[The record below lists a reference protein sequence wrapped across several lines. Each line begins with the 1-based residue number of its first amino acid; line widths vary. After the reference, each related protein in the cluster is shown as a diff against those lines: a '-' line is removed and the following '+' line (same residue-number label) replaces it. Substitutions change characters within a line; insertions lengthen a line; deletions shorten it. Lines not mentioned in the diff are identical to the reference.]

1 MFHFKWIM
9 RRNVPP
15 LSVIAR
21 IAHRN
26 CSVRICCCQNS
37 SQVLPSSCG
46 KQGDELRFQGTVLW
60 SSSVLAGV
68 RFCLKTELLLFPGAM
83 SNTQERA
90 GVWCGAH
97 DTGHCFSHYPSCQSF
112 GGLCF
117 KKFNKA
123 FSSEVWIKLIF
134 SEGLVRHRLTHTYCG
149 FAQFH
154 THRNNYWGGNRLD
167 DLLRDTA
174 GSVLSLAR
182 LRNLCSD
189 PPHWSSHLRAL
200 KPWGYC
206 HLINQIVLGAH
217 LIQL

>member
-1 MFHFKWIM
+1 MAS
-9 RRNVPP
+9 R
-15 LSVIAR
+15 
-21 IAHRN
+21 
-26 CSVRICCCQNS
+26 
-37 SQVLPSSCG
+37 
-46 KQGDELRFQGTVLW
+46 GDELRFQGTVLW

-68 RFCLKTELLLFPGAM
+68 RFCLKTELLLFPGVM

-154 THRNNYWGGNRLD
+154 THRNNYTGGNSQARWFAQRHSRQCTQSRQTPES
-167 DLLRDTA
+167 LLWSTTL
-174 GSVLSLAR
+174 VLS
-182 LRNLCSD
+182 
-189 PPHWSSHLRAL
+189 PPCIKAL
-200 KPWGYC
+200 GLLSLDKPDCPRCTFNSIIAKLVSGYENGF
-206 HLINQIVLGAH
+206 IN
-217 LIQL
+217 